1 MMLDFKS
8 LKTKD
13 IATLIEDS
21 VKRFPFAYFYVIAAI
36 SVAIFSIEKGDSYEN
51 LSKIV
56 YTIIGNF
63 PLSIM
68 LKLFSERYEN
78 KVKVFVIQIV
88 PQIFWGIFSW
98 SYITNEVTRTIPFLL
113 LSAPVMIWVLYLTFI
128 FLDRKTDLCFWKFN
142 GLNLGNFL
150 NVSIISVIFYVG
162 LALLYLA
169 LDKLFDIE
177 ISSKAW
183 QYLSVFCW
191 LFVEPV
197 LFLSFYPKSD
207 EIFNEEAV
215 KIEKKSNIIIHVL
228 LLGFLGLY
236 IIVLYVY
243 FIFTLPKEGL
253 PRGFVSVLV
262 SLSMGLMLMMFFLLY
277 PNLYDENN
285 KFDKKLFRI
294 LPIVMIPLLVLMS
307 IGINRRF
314 NDYGITIP
322 RLWLVIVNIWF
333 YGVCIYFIV
342 VKRCKISWVL
352 ISFALSFLVFSVG
365 PWSVKNITLK
375 VLKNDIND
383 LCQQNNI
390 ALPIENADEID
401 AMNNRDE
408 IIPIVSKIRYLQ
420 NNYNKEEYAE
430 ITKDAITLF
439 PIDTV
444 EFSNNY
450 YFSPEYPISLPSK
463 NKGYV
468 CNIEEYGY
476 NTIEELDNNQVVI
489 SLSHNDTTFE
499 FEVQKDFLTQ
509 NNNDRSII
517 LENNDYYFV
526 VINYNLKSEK
536 DDKLDKNIT
545 ISGLILKK

>member
-1 MMLDFKS
+1 MLDFKS

-98 SYITNEVTRTIPFLL
+98 SYITNEVTRSIPFLL

-197 LFLSFYPKSD
+197 LFFK
-207 EIFNEEAV
+207 
-215 KIEKKSNIIIHVL
+215 
-228 LLGFLGLY
+228 FL
-236 IIVLYVY
+236 
-243 FIFTLPKEGL
+243 PQ
-253 PRGFVSVLV
+253 
-262 SLSMGLMLMMFFLLY
+262 
-277 PNLYDENN
+277 
-285 KFDKKLFRI
+285 
-294 LPIVMIPLLVLMS
+294 
-307 IGINRRF
+307 
-314 NDYGITIP
+314 
-322 RLWLVIVNIWF
+322 
-333 YGVCIYFIV
+333 
-342 VKRCKISWVL
+342 KR
-352 ISFALSFLVFSVG
+352 
-365 PWSVKNITLK
+365 
-375 VLKNDIND
+375 
-383 LCQQNNI
+383 
-390 ALPIENADEID
+390 
-401 AMNNRDE
+401 
-408 IIPIVSKIRYLQ
+408 
-420 NNYNKEEYAE
+420 
-430 ITKDAITLF
+430 
-439 PIDTV
+439 
-444 EFSNNY
+444 
-450 YFSPEYPISLPSK
+450 
-463 NKGYV
+463 
-468 CNIEEYGY
+468 
-476 NTIEELDNNQVVI
+476 
-489 SLSHNDTTFE
+489 
-499 FEVQKDFLTQ
+499 
-509 NNNDRSII
+509 
-517 LENNDYYFV
+517 
-526 VINYNLKSEK
+526 
-536 DDKLDKNIT
+536 
-545 ISGLILKK
+545 